1 MFNGTTP
8 YRQGGYRQKEKNAMP
23 KRVAPLSDIQVKS
36 AKPKDADYKLT
47 DGGGLYLLITPT
59 GGKLWRLDY
68 RFDGKRKTYT
78 CGTYPAT
85 SLVNARKKREE
96 AREQIEAGIDPGA
109 VKKAVKA
116 AVRAVTEHSFEVVA
130 REWHEKFKSTWTP
143 GHAATTFRRMEL
155 DLFPFLGARDI
166 GEITPP
172 EVLGVLRKVEA
183 RGALETAHRI
193 KTIAA
198 QVFRYAI
205 ATGRRSDHDPT
216 ISLKGSLPPSTPEHF
231 PSITDPKRVTELLR
245 SMDDFKGSIVVRA
258 ALWLAAYTFV
268 RPGELRHMEWS
279 EIDLDA
285 AMWDI
290 PAGKMKMK
298 VSHFVPLCGQAVDL
312 LRELQPLTGGGKYVF
327 PCNRS
332 AARAMSENTINAAL
346 RRMGYEKEEF
356 TGHGFRA
363 MARTLLDE
371 KLKCPAAHIEA
382 QLAHAV
388 KDANG
393 RAYNRTTFLDDRKTM
408 MQRWADYL
416 DGLKA
421 VAKVIPIRR
430 AIGE

>member
-1 MFNGTTP
+1 
-8 YRQGGYRQKEKNAMP
+8 MP
-23 KRVAPLSDIQVKS
+23 KRVTPLSDIQVKS
-36 AKPKDADYKLT
+36 AKPKGTDYKLS
-47 DGGGLYLLITPT
+47 DGNGMFLLVTAT
-59 GGKLWRLDY
+59 GGKLWRLKY
-68 RFDGKRKTYT
+68 FFESKEKLLTFGA
-78 CGTYPAT
+78 YPEV
-85 SLVNARKKREE
+85 SLVNARKKRDA
-96 AREQIEAGIDPGA
+96 AREQIAAGIDPGA

-130 REWHEKFKSTWTP
+130 REWHEKFKTKWTP

-155 DLFPFLGARDI
+155 DLFPFLGTRDI
-166 GEITPP
+166 SEITPP

-205 ATGRRSDHDPT
+205 ATGRATYDPT
-216 ISLKGSLPPSTPEHF
+216 VPLKGALPPSTPEHF
-231 PSITDPKRVTELLR
+231 PSITDPKKVAELLR
-245 SMDDFKGSIVVRA
+245 SIDDFKGSIVVRA
-258 ALWLAAYTFV
+258 ALRMAAYTFV

-279 EIDLDA
+279 EIDLDG

-298 VSHFVPLCGQAVDL
+298 VSHFVPLCKQAVDI
-312 LRELQPLTGGGKYVF
+312 LRELQPLTGGGRYAF
-327 PCNRS
+327 PCNRTS
-332 AARAMSENTINAAL
+332 GGQRPMSDNTILSAL

-371 KLKCPAAHIEA
+371 KLKFPAAHIEA

-393 RAYNRTTFLDDRKTM
+393 RAYNRTTFLDDRKKM
-408 MQRWADYL
+408 MQTWADYL
-416 DGLKA
+416 DGLKQG
-421 VAKVIPIRR
+421 AKVIPFKR

>member
-1 MFNGTTP
+1 
-8 YRQGGYRQKEKNAMP
+8 MP
-23 KRVAPLSDIQVKS
+23 KRVLPLSDIQVKS
-36 AKPKDADYKLT
+36 AKPKEADYKLT

-68 RFDGKRKTYT
+68 RFDGKRKTLT
-78 CGTYPAT
+78 CGSYPAT
-85 SLVNARKKREE
+85 SLVNGRKKREE

-116 AVRAVTEHSFEVVA
+116 AVRAETEHAFEVVA
-130 REWHEKFKSTWTP
+130 REWHAKFTQTWTT
-143 GHAATTFRRMEL
+143 GHADTIFRRMEL
-155 DLFPFLGARDI
+155 DLFPFI
-166 GEITPP
+166 GVKQISEITPP
-172 EVLGVLRKVEA
+172 EMLAVLHKVEA

-205 ATGRRSDHDPT
+205 ATGRAVNDPT
-216 ISLKGSLPPSTPEHF
+216 IPLKGALPPTTQRHF
-231 PSITDPKRVTELLR
+231 PSITEPAKVKELLR
-245 SMDDFKGSIVVRA
+245 AIDDFKGSIVVRS

-279 EIDLDA
+279 EIDLEKG
-285 AMWDI
+285 MWDI

-298 VSHFVPLCGQAVDL
+298 VSHFVPLCKQSVDI
-312 LRELQPLTGGGKYVF
+312 LRELQPLTGAGKYVF

-371 KLKCPAAHIEA
+371 VLSFPASHIEA

-393 RAYNRTTFLDDRKTM
+393 RAYNRTTFLDDRRAM
-408 MQRWADYL
+408 MQKWADYL
-416 DGLKA
+416 DGMKQG
-421 VAKVIPIRR
+421 AKVLPFKK

>member
-1 MFNGTTP
+1 M
-8 YRQGGYRQKEKNAMP
+8 A
-23 KRVAPLSDIQVKS
+23 KRVAPLSDIQVKN
-36 AKPKDADYKLT
+36 AKPKDADYKLS
-47 DGGGLYLLITPT
+47 DGGGLLILITTT
-59 GGKLWRLDY
+59 GSKLWRMQY
-68 RFDGKRKTYT
+68 RYEGKQKSLAF
-78 CGTYPAT
+78 GTYPAT
-85 SLVNARKKREE
+85 SLMTARKRREE
-96 AREQIEAGIDPGA
+96 ARGQIEAGIDPGA

-116 AVRAVTEHSFEVVA
+116 AVRAVTENAFEVVA
-130 REWHEKFKSTWTP
+130 REWHEKFKTEWTP
-143 GHAATTFRRMEL
+143 GHADTIFRRMEL
-155 DLFPFLGARDI
+155 DLFPFLGTRDVA
-166 GEITPP
+166 GITPP
-172 EVLGVLRKVEA
+172 EVLAVLRKVEA

-205 ATGRRSDHDPT
+205 ATARRSDHDPT

-279 EIDLDA
+279 EIDLEA

-298 VSHFVPLCGQAVDL
+298 VSHFVPLCGQVVDL

-371 KLKCPAAHIEA
+371 KLKFPVTHIEA

-393 RAYNRTTFLDDRKTM
+393 RAYNRTTFLDDRKKM

-416 DGLKA
+416 DSLKA
-421 VAKVIPIRR
+421 VAKVIPFKRVV
-430 AIGE
+430 GE

>member
-1 MFNGTTP
+1 MARKTT
-8 YRQGGYRQKEKNAMP
+8 GLTDTA
-23 KRVAPLSDIQVKS
+23 VKT
-36 AKPKDADYKLT
+36 AKPTEKQRAMF
-47 DGGGLYLLITPT
+47 DGGGLYLLVVPN
-59 GGKLWRLDY
+59 GGKYWRFKY
-68 RFDGKRKTYT
+68 RFEGKEKQLAF
-78 CGTYPAT
+78 GTYPEI
-85 SLVNARKKREE
+85 SLAKARERREE
-96 AREQIEAGIDPGA
+96 ARRMVAEGIDPGA

-116 AVRAVTEHSFEVVA
+116 AVRAETENAFEVVA
-130 REWHEKFKSTWTP
+130 REWHEKFKSKWTP

-166 GEITPP
+166 AEITPP
-172 EVLGVLRKVEA
+172 EMLGVLRKVEA

-205 ATGRRSDHDPT
+205 ATGRATYDPT
-216 ISLKGSLPPSTPEHF
+216 VPLKGALPPATPEHF

-245 SMDDFKGSIVVRA
+245 SIDDFKGSIVVRA

-279 EIDLDA
+279 EIDLEA

-298 VSHFVPLCGQAVDL
+298 VSHFVPLCGQSLDL

-371 KLKCPAAHIEA
+371 KLKFPSSHIEA

-393 RAYNRTTFLDDRKTM
+393 RAYNRTTFLDDRKKM

-416 DGLKA
+416 DSLKA
-421 VAKVIPIRR
+421 VAKVIPFKR
-430 AIGE
+430 AMGE

>member
-1 MFNGTTP
+1 
-8 YRQGGYRQKEKNAMP
+8 MP
-23 KRVAPLSDIQVKS
+23 KRVAPLSDIQVKN
-36 AKPKDADYKLT
+36 AKPKEAEYKLS
-47 DGGGLYLLITPT
+47 DGGGLLLLITPT
-59 GGKLWRLDY
+59 GGKLWRMQY
-68 RFDGKRKTYT
+68 RYDGKQKSLAF
-78 CGTYPAT
+78 GTYPAT
-85 SLVNARKKREE
+85 SLLNARKKREE
-96 AREQIEAGIDPGA
+96 ARGQIEAGIDPGA

-130 REWHEKFKSTWTP
+130 REWHDKFKAEWTP
-143 GHAATTFRRMEL
+143 GHADTLFRRMEL
-155 DLFPFLGARDI
+155 DLFPFLGARDVA
-166 GEITPP
+166 EITSP
-172 EVLGVLRKVEA
+172 EMLGVLRKVEA

-205 ATGRRSDHDPT
+205 ATGRATYDPT
-216 ISLKGSLPPSTPEHF
+216 VPLKGSLPPSTPEHF

-279 EIDLDA
+279 EIDLEA

-298 VSHFVPLCGQAVDL
+298 VSHFVPLCGQVVDL

-371 KLKCPAAHIEA
+371 KLKFPASHIEA

-393 RAYNRTTFLDDRKTM
+393 RAYNRTTFLDDRRKM

-416 DGLKA
+416 DSLKA
-421 VAKVIPIRR
+421 VAKVIPFKR
-430 AIGE
+430 AVGE